1 ATGATRVNTRGG
13 PMDVR
18 MVAIRERPERIYRF
32 LFLTPPQATERLGT
46 DLQRTT
52 YSFRR
57 LSAAEAAAIR
67 PLRIQ
72 VVTVRSGDTLQSLAS
87 RMATPLPLETFRAI
101 NGFGA
106 GERLQ
111 PGREVKIITE

>member
-1 ATGATRVNTRGG
+1 
-13 PMDVR
+13 MDVR

-32 LFLTPPQATERLGT
+32 LFLTPPAMTERLGT
-46 DLQRTT
+46 ELQRTT

-57 LSAAEAAAIR
+57 LSPNEAAAIR

-72 VVTVRSGDTLQSLAS
+72 VVTVGQGDTAQSLAS
-87 RMATPLPLETFRAI
+87 RMATPLPLETFQAI
-101 NGFGA
+101 NGLGP

-111 PGREVKIITE
+111 PGREVKIITD